1 MEFFHVHRFLLSM
14 GLPWS
19 MFFPSECPL
28 ETTDF
33 SFPQQALIVN
43 SFLVS
48 DEICFGTFDLLV
60 FICLLEFSFILESV
74 NKVCRIGAMWGG
86 SERS

>member
-1 MEFFHVHRFLLSM
+1 M
-14 GLPWS
+14 
-19 MFFPSECPL
+19 
-28 ETTDF
+28 
-33 SFPQQALIVN
+33 N

-48 DEICFGTFDLLV
+48 DEICFGIFDLLV
-60 FICLLEFSFILESV
+60 FICLLECSFILESV